1 MHSLGTLL
9 KLLALASLAL
19 TAATPAMAI
28 EVTDDSGRTIRLINP
43 ARRIIS
49 LAPHITELL
58 FAAGAGK
65 SVIAAV
71 DYSDFPD
78 TAKGLPRVGDNE
90 RLDLERIAALKPD
103 LLIVWLHGAAQRQL
117 AQLRKLG
124 IPVFH
129 SEPRSLADVARTL
142 ENFGMLA
149 GTNVAAD
156 AAALEYRRRLNQL
169 VSSSRNL
176 PLVPVFIQIWDGP
189 PMTVNDRHLISD
201 AVRLCGGRN
210 VFGTLPALA
219 PAVSAEAVIAANP
232 EAIVATGMASGR
244 ADWLN
249 AWKSWPRLTAVS
261 RGNLFAI
268 APELITRHT
277 PRILD
282 GVEQLCAQL
291 AVARRRR

>member
-1 MHSLGTLL
+1 MHSLRTLL
-9 KLLALASLAL
+9 RMLASLAL
-19 TAATPAMAI
+19 ASAASAAAI
-28 EVTDDSGRTIRLINP
+28 EVIDDSGRTIRLSSP

-65 SVIAAV
+65 NVIAAV

-78 TAKGLPRVGDNE
+78 AAKALPRVGDNE

-117 AQLRKLG
+117 EQLRKLG

-129 SEPRSLADVARTL
+129 SEPKSLADVARAL
-142 ENFGMLA
+142 EDIGMLA
-149 GTNVAAD
+149 GTNVVAN

-169 VSSSRNL
+169 ASASRDQ
-176 PLVPVFIQIWDGP
+176 PLVPVFIQIWDAP

-210 VFGTLPALA
+210 VFGMLPALA

-232 EAIVATGMASGR
+232 EAIVATGMANGSPQ
-244 ADWLN
+244 WLN
-249 AWKSWPRLTAVS
+249 AWKTWPRLTAVS
-261 RGNLFAI
+261 RDNLFAI

-282 GVEQLCAQL
+282 GVEQMCAQL
-291 AVARRRR
+291 ALARRRR

>member
-1 MHSLGTLL
+1 MLAA
-9 KLLALASLAL
+9 LALA
-19 TAATPAMAI
+19 ATDSAGGI
-28 EVTDDSGRTIRLINP
+28 EVTDDSGRTVRLSSP

-71 DYSDFPD
+71 DYSDFPGA
-78 TAKGLPRVGDNE
+78 AKALPRVGDNE

-117 AQLRKLG
+117 EQLRKLG
-124 IPVFH
+124 IPTFH
-129 SEPRSLADVARTL
+129 SEPKSLADVARAL
-142 ENFGMLA
+142 ENFGILA

-156 AAALEYRRRLNQL
+156 AAALDFRRRLNRL
-169 VSSSRNL
+169 ASSSRDL
-176 PLVPVFIQIWDGP
+176 PLVPVFIQIWDVP

-210 VFGTLPALA
+210 VFGAQRALA

-244 ADWLN
+244 PDWLD
-249 AWKSWPRLTAVS
+249 AWKAWPQLTAAS
-261 RGNLFAI
+261 RDNLFAI
-268 APELITRHT
+268 TPELITRHT

-291 AVARRRR
+291 AAARRRR

>member
-1 MHSLGTLL
+1 MHSLRTLL
-9 KLLALASLAL
+9 GILASLAL
-19 TAATPAMAI
+19 SSAASAATI
-28 EVTDDSGRTIRLINP
+28 EVIDDSGRTIRLSGP

-65 SVIAAV
+65 NVIAAV

-78 TAKGLPRVGDNE
+78 AAKALPRVGDNE

-103 LLIVWLHGAAQRQL
+103 LLMVWLHGAAQRQL
-117 AQLRKLG
+117 EQLRKLG

-129 SEPRSLADVARTL
+129 SEPKSLADVARAL

-169 VSSSRNL
+169 ASSSRGL
-176 PLVPVFIQIWDGP
+176 TLVPVFIQIWDVP

-210 VFGTLPALA
+210 VFGILPALA

-244 ADWLN
+244 PDWLN
-249 AWKSWPRLTAVS
+249 AWKTWPRLTAVS

-291 AVARRRR
+291 AAARHRR

>member
-1 MHSLGTLL
+1 MHSLRTLL
-9 KLLALASLAL
+9 GTLASLAFAF
-19 TAATPAMAI
+19 AAPAAAV
-28 EVTDDSGRTIRLINP
+28 EVTDDSGRTIRLSNP
-43 ARRIIS
+43 ARRIVS

-78 TAKGLPRVGDNE
+78 AAKALPRVGDNE

-129 SEPRSLADVARTL
+129 SEPKSLADVARAL

-149 GTNVAAD
+149 GTGAAAD
-156 AAALEYRRRLNQL
+156 AAALEYMRRLQRL
-169 VSSSRNL
+169 ALSSRDL
-176 PLVPVFIQIWDGP
+176 PLVTVFIQIWDVP

-232 EAIVATGMASGR
+232 EAIVATGMANGSPQ
-244 ADWLN
+244 WLN
-249 AWKSWPRLTAVS
+249 AWKIWPRLTAVS
-261 RGNLFAI
+261 RDNLFAI

-291 AVARRRR
+291 AMVRRRR